1 MNQRKNSTERPVFPR
16 AALSAA
22 ALGLWLGGMPAS
34 AQGAG
39 AVEALF
45 PTPAAAAAP
54 GPGAPAAA
62 PDGSVTAESFRQLQ
76 KRLDLIEAR
85 LGISARPPS
94 VAFNVERRLAD
105 LEKRLAQIEQQLARM
120 QAWDARIRRLE
131 MKQP

>member
-1 MNQRKNSTERPVFPR
+1 MNRRKNSTERPVFPR
-16 AALSAA
+16 AALSAVT
-22 ALGLWLGGMPAS
+22 LGVLLGGMPAS
-34 AQGAG
+34 AQTAG

-45 PTPAAAAAP
+45 PASAATAP

-62 PDGSVTAESFRQLQ
+62 PEESGTAESFRQRQ
-76 KRLDLIEAR
+76 KRLDHVEAR
-85 LGISARPPS
+85 LGISTRPPS

-120 QAWDARIRRLE
+120 QTWDARLRRLE

>member
-1 MNQRKNSTERPVFPR
+1 MNRRKNSTERPVFPR
-16 AALSAA
+16 AALSAVT
-22 ALGLWLGGMPAS
+22 LGVLLGGMPAS
-34 AQGAG
+34 AQTAG

-45 PTPAAAAAP
+45 PAPVAAASI
-54 GPGAPAAA
+54 PGAPAAVPEESMA
-62 PDGSVTAESFRQLQ
+62 AESFRQLQ
-76 KRLDLIEAR
+76 KRLDHIEAR
-85 LGISARPPS
+85 LGTSARPPS